1 MNSDDYP
8 ALVNELLESLDRSQ
22 ISKRLQAHAEQVLS
36 SRVQGPT
43 FYPAYWGFIDFVSTL
58 VQSLYANFSPAPRKL
73 PPEEAYAIASNWIRA
88 HFPSEAKDRLSAA
101 IHAFTNEFPAN
112 DQIENCLATGFIQDE
127 TEKAI
132 AATIASKI
140 GFDHSH
146 RKRLASALIQ
156 SNKELLPS
164 EVTAKDPAEFADSVT
179 ELFEAIIVSKNLIPR
194 CDAFPPNTS

>member
-8 ALVNELLESLDRSQ
+8 ALVNELLDSLDRSQ
-22 ISKRLQAHAEQVLS
+22 ISQRLQAHAEQVLS

-58 VQSLYANFSPAPRKL
+58 VQSLYANFSLAPRKL
-73 PPEEAYAIASNWIRA
+73 PLEEAYAIGSNWIQA

-101 IHAFTNEFPAN
+101 IHAFTNELPAN

-146 RKRLASALIQ
+146 RKQLASALIQ
-156 SNKELLPS
+156 SNKDLLPP
-164 EVTAKDPAEFADSVT
+164 ELTEKDPSEFAGSVT
-179 ELFEAIIVSKNLIPR
+179 ELFEAIIESKNLVSRSHPP
-194 CDAFPPNTS
+194 PPNTS